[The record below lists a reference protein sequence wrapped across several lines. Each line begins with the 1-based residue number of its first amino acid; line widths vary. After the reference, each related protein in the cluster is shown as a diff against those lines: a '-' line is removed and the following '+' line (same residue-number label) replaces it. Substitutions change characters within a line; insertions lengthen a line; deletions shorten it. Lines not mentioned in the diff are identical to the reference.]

1 MDKNYGYK
9 HTKGFIL
16 FILMVLLMAVVSVYA
31 QSVDS
36 TTGNVINNTTTANT
50 VTSTWQNAGTINQPI
65 TCWAPGD
72 PGYCGPQPYVNAWGS
87 PNQINFSY
95 GFTELYQVV
104 NVSKALP
111 NSGTGLV
118 TTGFIFNWRS
128 KNGNEWDDA
137 RQDEL
142 KAYVQGYTKSGKWI
156 ENFNY
161 DLNFKHS
168 WTDFTWNQNWSQ
180 LRRPDDLANVVFGF
194 AGKDNNFW
202 AGAYGPEIIN
212 VSFQLK
218 YKPDPCI
225 KNPLFSPECP
235 KFNEALDATKA
246 TTTTTNIE
254 TTNQNTQYP
263 VTEIA
268 KSDVNKTEKFEFDDL
283 QQPDENKLMNS
294 YTNLE
299 MALTRILDKQEK
311 DQEASI
317 NVAQEAV
324 SKTEQFSKQVVK
336 QAESIAKEKQ
346 SQSLKESEH
355 KPVIEQGVL
364 SKKDNQDS
372 MFSLLPG
379 VNSNSS
385 NNTGFSLPS
394 PVTFKVQI
402 EQPKETTQVTNTQ
415 PSSIIG
421 QNNSTA
427 FNTFIKSE
435 TQQNTNSTFGTV
447 NDSKP
452 ITASVLV
459 FAPLNQSSNSNLQ
472 TTEVITNN
480 VPINQPLAAPIRA
493 ETPIVTNLEI
503 QQPLSILEKNTSI
516 VTTTAINP
524 VVIANIDVPTITT
537 NFLTNKTDPVNQI
550 LENSQNMKSEEKVE
564 SKQQA
569 VKTNV
574 QDNDVAGAVN
584 LSQIA
589 VTPVGYNQYTNFI
602 LRDVAFYA
610 PKEIYRGQRTVD
622 NARAL
627 RNLSSD
633 RLHQDMIDLQYRR

>member
-31 QSVDS
+31 QPVDS

-65 TCWAPGD
+65 TCWNPGD

-161 DLNFKHS
+161 DLNFKHN

-202 AGAYGPEIIN
+202 AGPYGPEIIN

-218 YKPDPCI
+218 YKPDPCV
-225 KNPLFSPECP
+225 KNPLYSPDCP

-246 TTTTTNIE
+246 TTTTTNLE

-268 KSDVNKTEKFEFDDL
+268 KTDVNKTEKFEFDDL

-294 YTNLE
+294 YINLE

-324 SKTEQFSKQVVK
+324 SKTEQFSKQVVR

-346 SQSLKESEH
+346 LQSLKESEH
-355 KPVIEQGVL
+355 KPAIEQGVL

-379 VNSNSS
+379 VNASS
-385 NNTGFSLPS
+385 NNTGFSLPN

-402 EQPKETTQVTNTQ
+402 EQPKETTQATNTQ

-480 VPINQPLAAPIRA
+480 MSINQPLVAPIKV
-493 ETPIVTNLEI
+493 ETPIITNLEI
-503 QQPLSILEKNTSI
+503 QQPLSISEKNTSI
-516 VTTTAINP
+516 VTTAAINP
-524 VVIANIDVPTITT
+524 VVIANIDIPVTTT
-537 NFLTNKTDPVNQI
+537 NFLTNKADPVNQV
-550 LENSQNMKSEEKVE
+550 LENSQNIKSEEKIE
-564 SKQQA
+564 SKQQT

-574 QDNDVAGAVN
+574 QDNDLAGAVN